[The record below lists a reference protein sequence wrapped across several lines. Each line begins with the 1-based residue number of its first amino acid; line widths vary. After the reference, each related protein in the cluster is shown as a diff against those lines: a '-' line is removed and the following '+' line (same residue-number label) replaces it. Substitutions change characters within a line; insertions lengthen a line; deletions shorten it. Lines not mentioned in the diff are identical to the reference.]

1 MGKNKQVACQ
11 ICFKSMRSDIVKRH
25 RKVHLKY
32 SIESSLSTE
41 DMCRDLVL
49 EIVDQVADPKDV
61 NSAMKRKHEEVECET
76 QTTENKDQ
84 SHKRYELN
92 RVFDDNS
99 HNLIDVQA
107 LRKSIDKDEEEY
119 KMKIELGREVYI
131 YIEEAKVLQESLS
144 KERLEALDLYI
155 KQKQKLD
162 RENTKLRPWQQSL
175 LEYIQPTDREVI
187 WVRGING
194 NEGKTWFQQFLKE
207 KYGWSKAVTG
217 MDIKAKNSSLCH
229 ALRKRSLVTS
239 DIFLFN
245 VGKAKT
251 EADVNYEVLEK
262 IKDGHIFASKYDS
275 TELQFK
281 TPNIVIVFSNERP
294 IIKQLALDR
303 WKIFSIQDNELIDFT
318 SQYTKVKGVTT
329 ILDEDGYRTEDNY

>member
-1 MGKNKQVACQ
+1 
-11 ICFKSMRSDIVKRH
+11 
-25 RKVHLKY
+25 
-32 SIESSLSTE
+32 
-41 DMCRDLVL
+41 
-49 EIVDQVADPKDV
+49 
-61 NSAMKRKHEEVECET
+61 MKRKLNWVKHYKILNKGVVQEESFPPEW
-76 QTTENKDQ
+76 K
-84 SHKRYELN
+84 K
-92 RVFDDNS
+92 
-99 HNLIDVQA
+99 
-107 LRKSIDKDEEEY
+107 
-119 KMKIELGREVYI
+119 
-131 YIEEAKVLQESLS
+131 
-144 KERLEALDLYI
+144 ALDLYI

-162 RENTKLRPWQQSL
+162 RENAKLRPWQQSL
-175 LEYIQPTDREVI
+175 LEYIKPTDREVI

-207 KYGWSKAVTG
+207 RYGWSKAVTG

-281 TPNIVIVFSNERP
+281 TPNIVIVFSNDRP
-294 IIKQLALDR
+294 NIKQLALDR
-303 WKIFSIQDNELIDFT
+303 WKIFIIQD
-318 SQYTKVKGVTT
+318 
-329 ILDEDGYRTEDNY
+329 

>member
-1 MGKNKQVACQ
+1 M
-11 ICFKSMRSDIVKRH
+11 
-25 RKVHLKY
+25 KVHEKY
-32 SIESSLSTE
+32 EFNIKFQTNEE
-41 DMCRDLVL
+41 ICKDLVTSLVDNGL
-49 EIVDQVADPKDV
+49 EKIG
-61 NSAMKRKHEEVECET
+61 T
-76 QTTENKDQ
+76 QTVANENKD
-84 SHKRYELN
+84 SSNKRRELK

-99 HNLIDVQA
+99 YNSIDVSA
-107 LRKSIDKDEEEY
+107 LRKSILKDEQQY
-119 KMKIELGREVYI
+119 ILKVELGREVYN
-131 YIEEAKVLQESLS
+131 YIHEAKIIQESLS
-144 KERLEALDLYI
+144 KERQDALDLYI

-162 RENTKLRPWQQSL
+162 QENAKLRPWQQSL
-175 LEYIQPTDREVI
+175 LEYIKPTDREVI

-207 KYGWSKAVTG
+207 RYGWSKAVTG

-281 TPNIVIVFSNERP
+281 TPNIVIVFSNDRP
-294 IIKQLALDR
+294 NIKQLALDR
-303 WKIFSIQDNELIDFT
+303 WKIFIIQDNELIDFT
-318 SQYTKVKGVTT
+318 SHYTKIKGETT
-329 ILDEDGYRTEDNY
+329 ISDEDVGYRTEYNY